1 MYKKFSTNPPLS
13 SQSSKLVLK
22 KKKNLK
28 ESRKEK
34 RGEENQIRENQ
45 LHETLR
51 YTLLSLSLHEQGCIS
66 IIGGTGNE
74 HYYANT
80 PLYFGCTVDKC
91 D

>member
-34 RGEENQIRENQ
+34 EKRGEENQIRENQ

-51 YTLLSLSLHEQGCIS
+51 YTLLSLSLSARARVH
-66 IIGGTGNE
+66 
-74 HYYANT
+74 
-80 PLYFGCTVDKC
+80 
-91 D
+91 